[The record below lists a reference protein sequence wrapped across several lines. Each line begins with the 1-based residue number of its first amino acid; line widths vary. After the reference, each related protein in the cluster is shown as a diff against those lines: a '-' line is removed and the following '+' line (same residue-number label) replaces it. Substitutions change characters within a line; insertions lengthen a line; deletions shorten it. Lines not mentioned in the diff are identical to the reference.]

1 MDVPGM
7 SGPYGDREEGRSRMT
22 VEGTDPAA
30 KAELIAEIAQLLED
44 LRANRRDHID
54 AGDWIED
61 HGERVLA
68 ALRDEPMPGGPR

>member
-1 MDVPGM
+1 
-7 SGPYGDREEGRSRMT
+7 MT
-22 VEGTDPAA
+22 TKGTDPAA
-30 KAELIAEIAQLLED
+30 KAALIAEIAQLLED

-68 ALRDEPMPGGPR
+68 ALRDEPMPGGPK

>member
-7 SGPYGDREEGRSRMT
+7 SGPDGGWEEGRSRMM

>member
-7 SGPYGDREEGRSRMT
+7 SGADGDRDEGRSRLT
-22 VEGTDPAA
+22 TKGTDPAA
-30 KAELIAEIAQLLED
+30 KAALIAEIAQLLED

-68 ALRDEPMPGGPR
+68 ALRDEPMPGGPK

>member
-1 MDVPGM
+1 
-7 SGPYGDREEGRSRMT
+7 MT

-54 AGDWIED
+54 AGLFGFWC
-61 HGERVLA
+61 GNGAVATVLESQA
-68 ALRDEPMPGGPR
+68 VRFPFALR